1 MTPQHSYL
9 EETYLEEATT
19 AKRLSHMTGEIHNT
33 PIIRLVLLLQYI
45 LHIIYYMLQVIP
57 VTCGVSQPVGRG
69 VFLVGRQNVLIL
81 FKIII
86 SCKNIFFSK
95 YQLNESHKEE
105 N

>member
-1 MTPQHSYL
+1 MQINDTTTLIFGGSSSSQAIVTYDWRNSQYTSHTPGITIAIHI
-9 EETYLEEATT
+9 TYY
-19 AKRLSHMTGEIHNT
+19 R
-33 PIIRLVLLLQYI
+33 
-45 LHIIYYMLQVIP
+45 LQVIP

-95 YQLNESHKEE
+95 YQLYESFKEE